1 MDNYNNVFAT
11 PLKRKLVRE
20 QQQQEGNNNNE
31 RRDQGDNN
39 TVDVVVTPSPSWEEV
54 DANADDCRALPVM
67 SMPIGS
73 SYSSWP
79 SSSFASPSKKRKIT
93 VDFSSPPASPL
104 LSSLP
109 LLFTTPI
116 LSPEKPLTSPPAI
129 RRRDNDLFLGKEEDD
144 DISFLAFPSF
154 GAAASGTKQ
163 QHKFVLPQRT
173 TSVAPRSCF
182 VPIPKRLFELNSY
195 DYNDN
200 SSDDEDACFSLP
212 QQQTPRTNNNN
223 NNNKKAERLFPSLR
237 MRPSKRRYNKKEMM
251 AELELPTLAEI
262 EASVSLVHDLSPSPF
277 ESVSDPSACVTA

>member
-1 MDNYNNVFAT
+1 M
-11 PLKRKLVRE
+11 
-20 QQQQEGNNNNE
+20 
-31 RRDQGDNN
+31 
-39 TVDVVVTPSPSWEEV
+39 
-54 DANADDCRALPVM
+54 
-67 SMPIGS
+67 
-73 SYSSWP
+73 
-79 SSSFASPSKKRKIT
+79 
-93 VDFSSPPASPL
+93 
-104 LSSLP
+104 
-109 LLFTTPI
+109 
-116 LSPEKPLTSPPAI
+116 I

-223 NNNKKAERLFPSLR
+223 NKKAERLFPSLR

-262 EASVSLVHDLSPSPF
+262 EAPVSLVHDLSPSPF